1 MTNTPVMAW
10 KTIKIYGWDVSFERD
25 SPWYVKHKKIYGFS
39 SIDRI
44 DIDDI
49 KTAYKETDL
58 ASNYIGK
65 VTTIYPATNGLKRC
79 KRKRCYTFK
88 VNVSNFDPK
97 KLQLHYVSVV
107 IKINKEEVDTNNRI
121 IDKITYNGRICKLI
135 WESNDS
141 QDFQT
146 IIWHK
151 SPFIYDWCGIP
162 SEGLVKASL
171 NGWHG
176 YINTYGG
183 VNIPFQFHDAH
194 DFREGMAAVQ
204 SSNHLWGFI
213 DKTGKEII
221 TCEYEDVHDFKD
233 GLAFFQ
239 GDDEWIHG
247 FIDKKGETVI
257 PCIFPNFSD
266 GVGCEHHDFNCGVA
280 VACDKLCYFGYIDK
294 KGEVVT
300 PMIYSYS
307 EPFSEGLGAV
317 RKNGKWGFVNA
328 VGETIIPLI
337 YSKVKSFSEG
347 LAAVKINDN
356 WGYIDKS
363 NNMVVPCIFDSAY
376 NFRDG
381 LAIIEINGK
390 VGFIDKSGK
399 YVIDCEYDDAQ
410 NFNNGLAPVKK
421 NKKWGFINLNG
432 TLSIPFNYDNAEPFN
447 KNRLACVK
455 LKGKWGCIDKQGHV
469 VVPFVYD
476 CIGNYEEV
484 LIVELCE
491 KEGLLDIKGNPIED
505 NAIYK
510 SLSRKYDQVFVN
522 NGDIRTYSIALDG
535 KYGLVDAEGNE
546 VIPPRY
552 DWLGEGFYNGLLLA
566 GYVIEGKRTAGFINL
581 KGEEV
586 IVQREWRVTNF
597 KNGVALAS
605 YDGKKWGVINKKG
618 DTIIPFEHKEGLL
631 CIEEDKILVIDYN
644 GNENPQIYDFK
655 GNIINAL

>member
-25 SPWYVKHKKIYGFS
+25 SPWYVKHKEIYGFS

-162 SEGLVKASL
+162 SEGFIQTSL
-171 NGWHG
+171 NGWYG
-176 YINTYGG
+176 YIDTCGN

-257 PCIFPNFSD
+257 PCIAKNFSD
-266 GVGCEHHDFNCGVA
+266 GFGYEHHDFNCGVA
-280 VACDKLCYFGYIDK
+280 VVCNEQYYFGYINK
-294 KGEVVT
+294 KGQAIT
-300 PMIYSYS
+300 PMIYSYAT
-307 EPFSEGLGAV
+307 PFIEGLGAV
-317 RKNGKWGFVNA
+317 RKSGKWGFVNA

-337 YSKVKSFSEG
+337 YSEVKSFSEG

-363 NNMVVPCIFDSAY
+363 NNMVVPCIFDNAY
-376 NFRDG
+376 NFCDG

-586 IVQREWRVTNF
+586 IAQREWWVTNF

-631 CIEEDKILVIDYN
+631 CVEEDKILVIDYN